1 MTDQDRKDQPKQ
13 LSNQALKAYDRML
26 ERVETRLA
34 ETEERTLDTL
44 RREIDDAVEFET
56 ELERLTRDEA
66 SLLAAYLRRDLEHL
80 VTFVEGTGEGLR
92 EWLQLDLSLLEHKLA
107 DMLFSI
113 ADKTRLDTLELDQK
127 LHNEDVTHYMTG
139 EVATAGMF
147 RCLNCGHMKCL
158 TATSQLAPCEA
169 CESHYFERVTGQWP
183 EQRSGKN
190 AAG

>member
-1 MTDQDRKDQPKQ
+1 MTDQDKNHQPKQ
-13 LSNQALKAYDRML
+13 LSDQALSAYDRML
-26 ERVETRLA
+26 ERVEARLA

-56 ELERLTRDEA
+56 ELKRLTRDEA

-80 VTFVEGTGEGLR
+80 VTYVEGTGEGLK
-92 EWLQLDLSLLEHKLA
+92 EWLQLDISLLEHKLA

-127 LHNEDVTHYMTG
+127 LRNDDVTHYLSG

-147 RCLNCGHMKCL
+147 RCLNCDHMKCL
-158 TATSQLAPCEA
+158 TSTSQLSPCEA
-169 CESHYFERVTGQWP
+169 CESHYFERVTGRWP
-183 EQRSGKN
+183 ERG
-190 AAG
+190 

>member
-1 MTDQDRKDQPKQ
+1 MTEQDRKQQPKQ
-13 LSNQALKAYDRML
+13 LSEQALQAYDRML
-26 ERVETRLA
+26 ERVEARLA
-34 ETEERTLDTL
+34 ETEERTLETL
-44 RREIDDAVEFET
+44 RREIDDAVDFET
-56 ELERLTRDEA
+56 DFKRLTRDEA

-80 VTFVEGTGEGLR
+80 VTYVEGTGEGLK

-127 LHNEDVTHYMTG
+127 LHNEDVTHYLTG

-158 TATSQLAPCEA
+158 TATSQLETCEA

-183 EQRSGKN
+183 ERE
-190 AAG
+190 

>member
-1 MTDQDRKDQPKQ
+1 MTDQDKKTQPNQ
-13 LSNQALKAYDRML
+13 LSDQALKAYDRML
-26 ERVETRLA
+26 ERVESRLA
-34 ETEERTLDTL
+34 DTEERTLDTL

-56 ELERLTRDEA
+56 ELKRLTRDEA

-80 VTFVEGTGEGLR
+80 VAYVEGTGEGLR

-127 LHNEDVTHYMTG
+127 LNNEDVTHYMTG

-158 TATSQLAPCEA
+158 TATSQLEPCEA
-169 CESHYFERVTGQWP
+169 CESHYFERVTGRWP
-183 EQRSGKN
+183 EQAGQGTTSG
-190 AAG
+190 